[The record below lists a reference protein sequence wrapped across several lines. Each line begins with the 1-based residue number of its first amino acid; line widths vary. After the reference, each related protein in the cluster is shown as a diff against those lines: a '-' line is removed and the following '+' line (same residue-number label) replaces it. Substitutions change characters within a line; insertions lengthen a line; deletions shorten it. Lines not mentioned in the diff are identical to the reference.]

1 MPGCRSGKMCG
12 SSLKVREQMAKND
25 MVFVQHVQTREM
37 ESGLSG
43 ILGSDFQVRK
53 LVKII

>member
-1 MPGCRSGKMCG
+1 
-12 SSLKVREQMAKND
+12 MAKND
-25 MVFVQHVQTREM
+25 MVFVQHVQTRET

-43 ILGSDFQVRK
+43 ILGSDFQARK